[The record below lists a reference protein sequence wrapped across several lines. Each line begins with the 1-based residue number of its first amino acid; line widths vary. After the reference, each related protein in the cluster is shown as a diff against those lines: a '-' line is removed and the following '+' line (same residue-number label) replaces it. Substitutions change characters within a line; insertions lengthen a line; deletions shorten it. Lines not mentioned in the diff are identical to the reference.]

1 MRPDVDPIFSRHGR
15 ALCEAA
21 VTLASAGEADAI
33 VAVTREGKT
42 ARMLSSLRP
51 SAPIYAVSAS
61 EEVASA
67 LALFWGI
74 VPVVAPQREVAQL
87 QALMVERQLMPAGSM
102 VVFIN
107 VSPELNR
114 VNANFVNLQRI
125 G

>member
-1 MRPDVDPIFSRHGR
+1 
-15 ALCEAA
+15 
-21 VTLASAGEADAI
+21 VTLATAGEADAI

-42 ARMLSSLRP
+42 AKMLSSLRP

-61 EEVASA
+61 EDVASA
-67 LALFWGI
+67 LVLCWGV
-74 VPVVAPQREVAQL
+74 VPVVTPERDVARL
-87 QALMVERQLMPAGSM
+87 EALMIERQLMPAGSM

-114 VNANFVNLQRI
+114 VDANFLNLQKI

>member
-1 MRPDVDPIFSRHGR
+1 
-15 ALCEAA
+15 
-21 VTLASAGEADAI
+21 
-33 VAVTREGKT
+33 
-42 ARMLSSLRP
+42 
-51 SAPIYAVSAS
+51 VSAS
-61 EEVASA
+61 REVASA

-74 VPVVAPQREVAQL
+74 VPVVAPQREVTQL

-114 VNANFVNLQRI
+114 VDANFVNLQRI